1 MDAVKALDY
10 HPNLAGRN
18 LRTNKTGNI
27 MIVLNTLSNPFFS
40 RIIKSIEEAASK
52 DGYNIIISTTNGQP
66 EKLKSTLLLLR
77 KKFADGAVFL
87 SIDIPNE
94 YKPEVES
101 LANAMAVV
109 QCCEKIDIAAIP
121 EVRIDD
127 FKAMYE
133 MTLKMIKSG
142 KKRILY
148 LSNDNTLPST
158 SLRLNGYKQALKE
171 NNIEF
176 DEALIL
182 KGNYGYRNAHLLTT
196 EFIKKGIFFD
206 SVVCNSDRMAAGA
219 ISALTENGI
228 KIPDDVF
235 VGGFDNIDLCHMVTP
250 SITTVLQN
258 RKAIGAKAYELLK
271 EKLDGNEV
279 SKTNIMSHSIIE
291 RNSTKL

>member
-1 MDAVKALDY
+1 
-10 HPNLAGRN
+10 
-18 LRTNKTGNI
+18 
-27 MIVLNTLSNPFFS
+27 MIILSTLTNPFFS

-52 DGYNIIISTTNGQP
+52 DGYYIIISTTDGKP
-66 EKLKSTLLLLR
+66 EKLKATLLLLR
-77 KKFADGAVFL
+77 KVVADGAIFR
-87 SIDIPNE
+87 SGDIPKE
-94 YKPEVES
+94 YKAEVES
-101 LANAMAVV
+101 LASTMPVV
-109 QCCEKIDIAAIP
+109 QCCEKTDIPSIP

-127 FKAMYE
+127 FSAMYE
-133 MTLKMIKSG
+133 MVQKMIKAG
-142 KKRILY
+142 KKRIMY

-158 SLRLNGYKQALKE
+158 YLRLKGYKQALKE

-182 KGNYGYRNAHLLTT
+182 KGNYGYRNAHLLTS
-196 EFIKKGIFFD
+196 EFIKSKIPFD

-219 ISALTENGI
+219 ISALLENGI

-250 SITTVLQN
+250 SITTISQN

-271 EKLDGNEV
+271 EKLNGGEAP
-279 SKTNIMSHSIIE
+279 KTNIMRHSIIE